1 MPGNFKNTPANQL
14 ALEELFSDPNIKR
27 IAGHASSLFKT
38 YFPRMHAYY
47 QETLEAL
54 LKAHPHLRPAFL
66 HDAPGG
72 GHIPWCAASPN
83 VGERVV
89 TFPHTDQAN
98 LAAGICVVAALK
110 GFNPDKGG
118 HLIFWDLGLVVR
130 FPPGT
135 VILLPSAL
143 LLHSNV
149 QIMDDEERCSLTLYS
164 AGGLFRWVYNGFC
177 SDKTVSETADHDVLA
192 RREVERA
199 GRWAEG
205 LARFSMLSDFSS

>member
-1 MPGNFKNTPANQL
+1 
-14 ALEELFSDPNIKR
+14 
-27 IAGHASSLFKT
+27 
-38 YFPRMHAYY
+38 MHAYY

-54 LKAHPHLRPAFL
+54 LKAHPHLRPAFP
-66 HDAPGG
+66 HSAPGG
-72 GHIPWCAASPN
+72 GGRIPWAAASPN
-83 VGERVV
+83 VGMRVV

-98 LAAGICVVAALK
+98 LAAGMCVVAALK

-149 QIMDDEERCSLTLYS
+149 QIMQDEERCSLTLYS

-177 SDKTVSETADHDVLA
+177 SDKAVNEMVDHELLA

-199 GRWAEG
+199 GHWAEG
-205 LARFSMLSDFSS
+205 LACFSMLSELSS